1 MTTNKLKQLNSFLE
15 DVNKNLNE
23 APETEVGHEVPE
35 PSYVTPSIE
44 IKLSKEKRQV
54 CRDILLEIR
63 NFGVSQRQMTYLIYL
78 MALELEDQAAM
89 KAITSAV
96 STHRDNIPLTKD
108 DVPAP
113 AKKKLIIK

>member
-1 MTTNKLKQLNSFLE
+1 
-15 DVNKNLNE
+15 
-23 APETEVGHEVPE
+23 
-35 PSYVTPSIE
+35 
-44 IKLSKEKRQV
+44 
-54 CRDILLEIR
+54 
-63 NFGVSQRQMTYLIYL
+63 